1 MKSEMKDSVQVVI
14 ANGGA
19 RALTMTECNEI
30 LTMISISL
38 AICFTVYKFI
48 KLKQK

>member
-1 MKSEMKDSVQVVI
+1 MKDSIQVVV

-19 RALTMTECNEI
+19 SALTITECNEI

-38 AICFTVYKFI
+38 AIAFTLYKFY
-48 KLKQK
+48 KLKNK

>member
-1 MKSEMKDSVQVVI
+1 MKDSVQVVI

-19 RALTMTECNEI
+19 SALTMTECNEI

-38 AICFTVYKFI
+38 AIAFTIYKFI

>member
-1 MKSEMKDSVQVVI
+1 MKGEMKDSVQVVL

-19 RALTMTECNEI
+19 SALTITECNEI

-38 AICFTVYKFI
+38 AIAFTIYKFI
-48 KLKQK
+48 KLKEK

>member
-1 MKSEMKDSVQVVI
+1 MKDSVQVVI

-19 RALTMTECNEI
+19 SALTMTECNEI

-38 AICFTVYKFI
+38 AICFTIYKFF
-48 KLKQK
+48 KLKNK

>member
-1 MKSEMKDSVQVVI
+1 MKDSIQVVV

-19 RALTMTECNEI
+19 SALTMTECNEL

-38 AICFTVYKFI
+38 AIAFTIYKFY
-48 KLKQK
+48 KLKNK

>member
-1 MKSEMKDSVQVVI
+1 MKAEMKDSIQVVA

-19 RALTMTECNEI
+19 SALTMTECNEI

-38 AICFTVYKFI
+38 AISFTIYKFY
-48 KLKQK
+48 KLKNK

>member
-1 MKSEMKDSVQVVI
+1 MKEDSTQVLL

-19 RALTMTECNEI
+19 SALTITECNEI

-38 AICFTVYKFI
+38 AIAFTIYKFY
-48 KLKQK
+48 KLKNN

>member
-1 MKSEMKDSVQVVI
+1 MKDTTQVII

-19 RALTMTECNEI
+19 SALTITECNQI

-38 AICFTVYKFI
+38 AILFTIYKFY
-48 KLKQK
+48 KLSKK

>member
-1 MKSEMKDSVQVVI
+1 MKDSIQVVA

-19 RALTMTECNEI
+19 SALTMTECNEI

-38 AICFTVYKFI
+38 AISFTIYKFY
-48 KLKQK
+48 KLKNK

>member
-1 MKSEMKDSVQVVI
+1 MKAEMKDSIQVVV

-19 RALTMTECNEI
+19 SALTMTECNEI

-38 AICFTVYKFI
+38 AIAFTLYKFY
-48 KLKQK
+48 KLKNK

>member
-1 MKSEMKDSVQVVI
+1 MKVEVKDSIQVVV
-14 ANGGA
+14 ANIGA
-19 RALTMTECNEI
+19 TSLTITECNEI